1 MITNHVQFNVMYSV
15 FPCFSVGAAYV
26 YTIKHYLLFDLFM
39 ISPLEKFLV
48 PITMKLSCDLCLKNI
63 IVHSRQNK

>member
-1 MITNHVQFNVMYSV
+1 MIINHVKFNIMYSV
-15 FPCFSVGAAYV
+15 FSVGAAYV

-39 ISPLEKFLV
+39 ISPFEKFLV